1 MLPKVIVYNSVSV
14 EGAIKDFD
22 VKGEVV
28 EKGLFSK

>member
-1 MLPKVIVYNSVSV
+1 MLPKVIINNSVSID
-14 EGAIKDFD
+14 GAIKDFD